1 MTEPQTSPGQR
12 SPDAS
17 DDAPSK
23 SLSSHP
29 PQASSPPDTRTS
41 PNSPRTRPIIALIPD
56 ASYNALAQLRL
67 ITTRRPRTT
76 RRLSDALHAVSTH
89 LDGRR
94 ARGFAVVVFAILANH
109 VRRMVLPAL
118 GVGGF
123 GAPIATL
130 KLAAG
135 SPAIFLEEEVRA
147 GVLGRNAGWEGAW
160 KVVGD
165 AVGGYAVERVAD
177 GGGTKTRGQRTD
189 RDMVVSTVV
198 FLVWALGCAEYVHA
212 RAAHAAAVGIAHV
225 KLLLGG
231 PAHRRALAGI
241 LFPPSAAG
249 VLAVLGSHLELACYV
264 AYGLLP
270 LLSFAAGLVFR
281 RNPRRSRP
289 GLAVLMA
296 GWAWGTGYVA
306 RYSNKYYI
314 GLEMS
319 GLLLVGWWT
328 LALFGWRA
336 LRARIRAALG
346 EDGPS

>member
-1 MTEPQTSPGQR
+1 MALLIEVI
-12 SPDAS
+12 
-17 DDAPSK
+17 
-23 SLSSHP
+23 
-29 PQASSPPDTRTS
+29 
-41 PNSPRTRPIIALIPD
+41 PIIALISD
-56 ASYNALAQLRL
+56 ASYNTLAQLRL
-67 ITTRRPRTT
+67 ITPRLPRTT
-76 RRLSDALHAVSTH
+76 RRLLLPAAPPAPRRLSDALRAFSTH
-89 LDGRR
+89 LDDRR

-135 SPAIFLEEEVRA
+135 SPAIFLEDEVRA

-165 AVGGYAVERVAD
+165 AVGGYVVERVAD

-189 RDMVVSTVV
+189 RDMVVSTAV

-231 PAHRRALAGI
+231 PSHRRALAGI

-281 RNPRRSRP
+281 RDPRRSRP

-328 LALFGWRA
+328 LAATALFGWRA